1 MTNAHIIAALIGVA
15 LSFSIISLV
24 RQDHI
29 SPSVAA
35 RWFLISMVVL
45 IVGLAPE
52 IIDYVGGQLGI
63 GYPPIIPVLLAISAA
78 LLKIL
83 LMDIDKQKQQTKI
96 DRMAQKIAIL
106 EAKIDSANSERHSKI
121 KSVTDNVTNISD
133 SKYSKK

>member
-1 MTNAHIIAALIGVA
+1 MTNAHIIAAIIGVA
-15 LSFSIISLV
+15 LSFSIIHLV

-29 SPSVAA
+29 SPNVAA

-52 IIDYVGGQLGI
+52 IIDYIGIQLGI

-78 LLKIL
+78 LVKIL
-83 LMDIDKQKQQTKI
+83 LMDIDKQRQQTKI

-106 EAKIDSANSERHSKI
+106 ETKIDKVQSHEGQNFETISNK
-121 KSVTDNVTNISD
+121 VTQIGA
-133 SKYSKK
+133 SKYSK

>member
-15 LSFSIISLV
+15 LSFSIIYLV

-35 RWFLISMVVL
+35 RWFLVSLVVL
-45 IVGLAPE
+45 VVGLAPE
-52 IIDYVGGQLGI
+52 IVDNIGFQLGI
-63 GYPPIIPVLLAISAA
+63 GYPPIIPVLLAIAVA

-106 EAKIDSANSERHSKI
+106 ETKIEKTKVNKSHISEVLPEK
-121 KSVTDNVTNISD
+121 VTQINAE
-133 SKYSKK
+133 KYSK